1 MEYDIE
7 GLKRQLAQLKELHEA
22 GTLPVEQYQEGKAV
36 LERRVLDL
44 VLSGA
49 TTSAPQSASAASL
62 NASDPALRT
71 STAADRPSRKL
82 LASLVAA
89 VVVVAGVGYWAMG
102 SPDHWSI
109 GPSASSVSASAVA
122 NGEAGSGAGT
132 AASHPTDTEQIAGM
146 VDRLATRLKEQPQD
160 PEGWAML
167 ARSFTVLGRHSDAL
181 EAYQKAIAQ
190 RGDDAQLYAD
200 YADSLA
206 VKNNRSLSGEP
217 MKMVAKALQLDAK
230 NVKALALAGTD
241 AFDRKDYAGAVKY
254 WEQAVQF
261 AAPDSN
267 YAKQIQASLAEA
279 RERSGLPAKAMPAAA
294 AAGKDASAPAI
305 ASESASAAGPTV
317 RGTVSLAAS
326 LAGLAA
332 PNDTVFVFARAAEG
346 QRIPLA
352 VLRKQ
357 VKDLPF
363 EFTLDDSMAMSPAAK
378 ISGAKSVIVMAR
390 VSKSGEA
397 LPQSGDL
404 AGQVGPVSLGAS
416 GLKLEIREAVKN

>member
-1 MEYDIE
+1 MKLSMEYDIE
-7 GLKRQLAQLKELHEA
+7 TLKRQLAQLKELNEA
-22 GTLPVEQYQEGKAV
+22 GALSAEQYHEGKTV
-36 LERRVLDL
+36 LERRLLDL
-44 VLSGA
+44 VLSGSA
-49 TTSAPQSASAASL
+49 TSAPQPAPAAAVSTTASAPRAS
-62 NASDPALRT
+62 AE
-71 STAADRPSRKL
+71 ADRPSRKL
-82 LASLVAA
+82 LASVAA
-89 VVVVAGVGYWAMG
+89 VVVVVAGVGYWAMG
-102 SPDHWSI
+102 TPELWSV
-109 GPSASSVSASAVA
+109 GPSAGVSAA
-122 NGEAGSGAGT
+122 NPAEPGTGA
-132 AASHPTDTEQIAGM
+132 AASHPIDNEQIAGM

-167 ARSFTVLGRHSDAL
+167 ARSYTVLGRHADAL
-181 EAYQKAIAQ
+181 EAYQKAITQ

-267 YAKQIQASLAEA
+267 YAKQLQTSLAEA
-279 RERSGLPAKAMPAAA
+279 RDRAGLPAKATLPAATA
-294 AAGKDASAPAI
+294 DKEVPAPAT
-305 ASESASAAGPTV
+305 AGAAGPTV
-317 RGTVSLAAS
+317 RGTVSLAGALAS
-326 LAGLAA
+326 LAA
-332 PNDTVFVFARAAEG
+332 PNDTVFVFARAAQGE
-346 QRIPLA
+346 RIPLA

-404 AGQVGPVSLGAS
+404 SGQVGPVSLGAS

>member
-1 MEYDIE
+1 MENDIE
-7 GLKRQLAQLKELHEA
+7 TLKRQLVQLKELHEA
-22 GTLPVEQYQEGKAV
+22 QALPADQYQEGKAV
-36 LERRVLDL
+36 LERRLLDL

-49 TTSAPQSASAASL
+49 SVSAPQPTAAAAVANAAAPASRLSAG
-62 NASDPALRT
+62 
-71 STAADRPSRKL
+71 ADRPSRKL
-82 LASLVAA
+82 LASVASA
-89 VVVVAGVGYWAMG
+89 VLVVAGLGYWWMG
-102 SPDHWSI
+102 SPGLWNL
-109 GPSASSVSASAVA
+109 GPSASTAATGAAA
-122 NGEAGSGAGT
+122 NGGADSGAGS
-132 AASHPTDTEQIAGM
+132 AASHPTDSEQIAGM
-146 VDRLATRLKEQPQD
+146 VERLATRLKEQPQD

-167 ARSFTVLGRHSDAL
+167 ARSYTVLGRHADAL
-181 EAYQKAIAQ
+181 EAYQKAVAQ
-190 RGDDAQLYAD
+190 RGDDAQLLAD

-217 MKMVAKALQLDAK
+217 MKMVAKALQLDPK

-241 AFDRKDYAGAVKY
+241 AFNRKDYAGAVKY
-254 WEQAVQF
+254 WDQAVQF

-279 RERSGLPAKAMPAAA
+279 RERAGLAATAPPAPAAA
-294 AAGKDASAPAI
+294 AQEAPAT
-305 ASESASAAGPTV
+305 AAAAGPTV
-317 RGTVSLAAS
+317 RGTVSLAGALAS
-326 LAGLAA
+326 LAA
-332 PNDTVFVFARAAEG
+332 PNDTVFVFARSAEG
-346 QRIPLA
+346 ERMPLA

-397 LPQSGDL
+397 LPQGGDL
-404 AGQVGPVSLGAS
+404 SGQVGPVSLGAS

>member
-1 MEYDIE
+1 MKLSMEYDIE
-7 GLKRQLAQLKELHEA
+7 TLKRQLAQLKELNEA
-22 GTLPVEQYQEGKAV
+22 GALSAEQYQEGKTV
-36 LERRVLDL
+36 LERRLLDL
-44 VLSGA
+44 VLSGS
-49 TTSAPQSASAASL
+49 TTSAPQPAPAAAVSSTASAPRVSVE
-62 NASDPALRT
+62 
-71 STAADRPSRKL
+71 ADRLSRKL
-82 LASLVAA
+82 LASVAA
-89 VVVVAGVGYWAMG
+89 VVVVVAGVGYWAMG
-102 SPDHWSI
+102 TPELWSV
-109 GPSASSVSASAVA
+109 GPSAGVSAA
-122 NGEAGSGAGT
+122 NPAESGAGA
-132 AASHPTDTEQIAGM
+132 AASHPIDNEQIAGM

-167 ARSFTVLGRHSDAL
+167 ARSYTVLGRHADAL
-181 EAYQKAIAQ
+181 DAYQKAVAQ

-267 YAKQIQASLAEA
+267 YAKQLQTSLAEA
-279 RERSGLPAKAMPAAA
+279 RDRAGLPAKATLPAATA
-294 AAGKDASAPAI
+294 DKEVPAPAT
-305 ASESASAAGPTV
+305 AGAAGPTV
-317 RGTVSLAAS
+317 RGTVSLAGALAS
-326 LAGLAA
+326 LAA

-346 QRIPLA
+346 ERIPLA

-404 AGQVGPVSLGAS
+404 SGQVGPVSLGAS

>member
-7 GLKRQLAQLKELHEA
+7 TLKRQLAQLKELNEA
-22 GTLPVEQYQEGKAV
+22 GALSAEQYQEGKTV
-36 LERRVLDL
+36 LERRLLDL
-44 VLSGA
+44 VLSGS
-49 TTSAPQSASAASL
+49 TTSAPQPAPAAAVSSTASAPRVSVE
-62 NASDPALRT
+62 
-71 STAADRPSRKL
+71 ADRLSRKL
-82 LASLVAA
+82 LASVAA
-89 VVVVAGVGYWAMG
+89 VVVVVAGVGYWAMG
-102 SPDHWSI
+102 TPELWSV
-109 GPSASSVSASAVA
+109 GPSAGVSAA
-122 NGEAGSGAGT
+122 NPAESGAGA
-132 AASHPTDTEQIAGM
+132 AASHPTDNEQIAGM

-167 ARSFTVLGRHSDAL
+167 ARSYTVLGRHADAL
-181 EAYQKAIAQ
+181 DAYQKAVAQ

-267 YAKQIQASLAEA
+267 YAKQLQTSLAEA
-279 RERSGLPAKAMPAAA
+279 RDRAGLPAKATLPAATA
-294 AAGKDASAPAI
+294 DKEVPAPAT
-305 ASESASAAGPTV
+305 AGAAGPTV
-317 RGTVSLAAS
+317 RGTVSLAGALAS
-326 LAGLAA
+326 LAA

-346 QRIPLA
+346 ERIPLA

-404 AGQVGPVSLGAS
+404 SGQVGPVSLGAS